1 MLHQGCCIS
10 LPRMR
15 GLFSHLR
22 YAVRLLL
29 KSPGFTVT
37 AVLILGLGI
46 GANTAI
52 FSLVDCVLLKPLPYP
67 NPDRLVAIYQV
78 IQGEEKS
85 QFDYPD
91 YLDVRAS
98 QRTLDSL
105 TAFYPEDLTLT
116 GRGEPERIS
125 GIYAS
130 GSLFKVLGR
139 PFLIG
144 GPFGETE
151 DNSETRPVVVISEHL
166 WNTKF
171 QRDPHLLGT
180 NLLLNGRSFE
190 IVGVT
195 PAQAN
200 ELGKVD
206 LYVPL
211 NQGAYFNGAKETR
224 SEHFLWGIGRMKEN
238 VTLSQAQA
246 NIETISQE
254 LARQYPVSNT
264 GKGMHVV
271 RYLDSVVSD
280 YSASLWLLEGA
291 VGCLLL
297 ITCANVA
304 NLLLIRVRERRREL
318 SIRAALGA
326 SRTELIVQSIVET
339 STLALAG
346 GILGMPLA
354 AWAVALIRSL
364 SPEDATRFQEVTLDN
379 ASLGFV
385 LAITVCTTLLSGVLP
400 AWLGSEID
408 PGQNLSEGG
417 ERGRTAGPARQKK
430 QSFLVVGQ
438 VALTFLLLT
447 AAGLLAR
454 SYDALQKQPL
464 GFDARRVLTGD
475 IHLPDSRYS
484 DQTKCKAAVD
494 EILNKLR
501 RLPGITGVAL
511 NDDMPFKTAA
521 WAIFG
526 IGGQPDPKPGQ
537 EPLSE
542 HQIVSADY
550 FSVLGMP
557 ILRGRG
563 FTDRDKDGAV
573 KVAIVSESLAR
584 KFFPG
589 QDPIGKQTHDFIERR
604 GLKRTFYTIVG
615 VVPDAAHNSPES
627 PGVQFEIYYPY
638 TQQRSDLS
646 PVNDATLVL
655 SVDGDTNAAIPL
667 IRKTVASVDP
677 DLPFSNIATLGELVE
692 KSFATRHLSMLV
704 VSLFSGAALLL
715 AAVGLYGVLSYS
727 VSQRKRE
734 LGIRV
739 AVGATASN
747 IFRLVVTQGLLIGA
761 IGLAVGLVGALILA
775 QFIQAALYRVP
786 STDPPTLIDAGA
798 VLWLTA
804 VMACLFP
811 AMRAMQIDPIQA
823 LRE

>member
-1 MLHQGCCIS
+1 MRS
-10 LPRMR
+10 LI
-15 GLFSHLR
+15 SHLR
-22 YAVRLLL
+22 YTVRRLL

-52 FSLVDCVLLKPLPYP
+52 FSLVNCVLLKPLPYP
-67 NPDRLVAIYQV
+67 NPDRLVSIYQI
-78 IQGEEKS
+78 IQGGDQS

-91 YLDVRAS
+91 YLDLRAN
-98 QRTLDSL
+98 QRTMDSL
-105 TAFYPEDLTLT
+105 TAFYPDDFTLT

-144 GPFGETE
+144 KPFGETE
-151 DNSETRPVVVISEHL
+151 DNSETRSVVVMSEHL

-171 QRDPHLLGT
+171 QRDPRVLGA

-211 NQGAYFNGAKETR
+211 NQGVFFNAAKEER

-238 VTLSQAQA
+238 VSLRQAQA
-246 NIETISQE
+246 NFETISQE

-264 GKGMHVV
+264 GKGVHLVP
-271 RYLDSVVSD
+271 YLDSVVND

-291 VGCLLL
+291 VGCLLF

-304 NLLLIRVRERRREL
+304 NLLVIRVRERRREL

-326 SRTELIVQSIVET
+326 SRTELIVQTIFET
-339 STLALAG
+339 SMLALAG
-346 GILGMPLA
+346 GILGLPLA

-364 SPEDATRFQEVTLDN
+364 SPEDITRFQEVALDN
-379 ASLGFV
+379 ASLAFV
-385 LAITVCTTLLSGVLP
+385 LATTVCTTLLAGVLP

-408 PGQNLSEGG
+408 LGQSLSEGA
-417 ERGRTAGPARQKK
+417 ERGRTAGPRRQKK
-430 QSFLVVGQ
+430 QSFLVAGQ

-447 AAGLLAR
+447 AAGLLTR

-464 GFDARRVLTGD
+464 GFNARRVLTGE

-484 DQTKCKAAVD
+484 NQTKCTAAFD
-494 EILNKLR
+494 EILNKLH
-501 RLPGITGVAL
+501 RLPGVTGVAL
-511 NDDMPFKTAA
+511 NDDMPFKGISA
-521 WAIFG
+521 WSIFG
-526 IGGQPDPKPGQ
+526 IGGQPDPKPGK

-542 HQIVSADY
+542 HQVVSPDY

-557 ILRGRG
+557 LVRGRG
-563 FTDRDKDGAV
+563 FTDRDQDDTE

-589 QDPIGKQTHDFIERR
+589 QDPIGKQLHDFSERHGR
-604 GLKRTFYTIVG
+604 KRKFYTIVG
-615 VVPDAAHNSPES
+615 VVPDAEHASPETPS
-627 PGVQFEIYYPY
+627 PQFQIYYPY
-638 TQQRSDLS
+638 SQQRSDLS
-646 PVNDATLVL
+646 PLNAGTLVL
-655 SVDGDTNAAIPL
+655 SMGSDTNAAIPL
-667 IRKTVASVDP
+667 IRKTIASVDP
-677 DLPFSNIATLGELVE
+677 DLTFSNVATLGELVE
-692 KSFATRHLSMLV
+692 KGFATRHLSMLV

-727 VSQRKRE
+727 VNQRKRE

-739 AVGATASN
+739 AVGAQPGN
-747 IFRLVVTQGLLIGA
+747 IFRLVITQGLRIG
-761 IGLAVGLVGALILA
+761 AVGLVVGLAGALIFGH
-775 QFIQAALYRVP
+775 FIQAALYQVP
-786 STDPPTLIDAGA
+786 STDPTILIAAAA

-804 VMACLFP
+804 LMACLFP
-811 AMRAMQIDPIQA
+811 ALRATRVDPIQA